1 MIVRML
7 SMMVVEPK
15 QKPKAKKP
23 KEAAV
28 PLWSPMRVKRSMEI
42 SRLELQ
48 RATEERIRLV

>member
-1 MIVRML
+1 ML